1 MSRSERERAG
11 PSSRAALG
19 LVAAMAVAIALS
31 AIITLSRSPASGTA
45 SAAMP
50 SATLSRLTST
60 ALRIARGS
68 GDPRPV
74 SVMVVRTTHAR
85 ALRVATPG
93 DTVAG
98 DLRQQVYL
106 VVMRGHFTYHGP
118 QPPGSHPPVEPYLS
132 VTIDPAT
139 FRVLDLGLSKHAPVI
154 PLSAFGPVTR
164 LV

>member
-11 PSSRAALG
+11 PSSRAVLG

-45 SAAMP
+45 STPMP
-50 SATLSRLTST
+50 STTLSRLTS
-60 ALRIARGS
+60 AANR
-68 GDPRPV
+68 
-74 SVMVVRTTHAR
+74 
-85 ALRVATPG
+85 
-93 DTVAG
+93 
-98 DLRQQVYL
+98 
-106 VVMRGHFTYHGP
+106 
-118 QPPGSHPPVEPYLS
+118 PVEPYLS
-132 VTIDPAT
+132 FTIDPAP